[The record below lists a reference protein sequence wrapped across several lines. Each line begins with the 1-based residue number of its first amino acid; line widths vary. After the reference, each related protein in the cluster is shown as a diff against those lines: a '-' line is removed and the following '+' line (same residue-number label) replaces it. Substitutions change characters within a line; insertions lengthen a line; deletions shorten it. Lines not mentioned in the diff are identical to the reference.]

1 MAAGQWLPDLRP
13 AWRRTMPKPALIFQ
27 PTPGLTRR
35 SVVLVVAASLCLSC
49 VTPVPRPEEYYNPIQ
64 QTHMGLPVDLDLL
77 TTAKLSQDKKRVG
90 EEFLIFFHNCETS
103 LTDYID
109 ALEKNLEAN
118 EELSKKYAL
127 VDSIVG
133 GVAGLSSPAVIFAT
147 AAIAIPIAGVIWVAV
162 GLAIQ
167 NFEIEPHIKEARKR
181 LADARAIVQL
191 FPDVERA
198 FDAAVFV
205 DSDIEAER
213 RFKKWEVYIETL
225 RPKVSHFFFANSA
238 AEGR

>member
-1 MAAGQWLPDLRP
+1 
-13 AWRRTMPKPALIFQ
+13 
-27 PTPGLTRR
+27 
-35 SVVLVVAASLCLSC
+35 
-49 VTPVPRPEEYYNPIQ
+49 
-64 QTHMGLPVDLDLL
+64 MGLPVDLDLL
-77 TTAKLSQDKKRVG
+77 ATARLSQDKKRVG

-118 EELSKKYAL
+118 EELSKKYSI
-127 VDSIVG
+127 VDAIVG
-133 GVAGLSSPAVIFAT
+133 GVAGFSSPAVIFAT
-147 AAIAIPIAGVIWVAV
+147 AAIAIPIAGALWVAA

-167 NFEIEPHIKEARKR
+167 NFEIEPQVKEAHKR

-191 FPDVERA
+191 FSDVERA

-213 RFKKWEVYIETL
+213 RFKKWEVYIEAL

-238 AEGR
+238 DEGR